1 MHSIGDIFIYGSN
14 GVCKIIDIKKEKFGS
29 EIKTYYILSPFFDKR
44 ETIYVP
50 TDNDALVSKMK
61 EILSK
66 EELLEM
72 IKAIPCKESIW
83 NDNINMRKEEFKK
96 IIKSADRDELWSL
109 LKTLHDRRLFLEGSG
124 KSLSV
129 YDERYLK
136 QAQNII
142 HGEIAL
148 VFEIGPDEVEPFI
161 AKTIEDAA

>member
-1 MHSIGDIFIYGSN
+1 MFSIGDIFIYGSN
-14 GVCKIIDIKKEKFGS
+14 GVCRITDIKEEKFGS

-50 TDNDALVSKMK
+50 TDNEMLVSRLK

-66 EELLEM
+66 EEIIKM
-72 IKAIPCKESIW
+72 IKDIPSLENIW
-83 NDNINMRKEEFKK
+83 NDNINLRKEEFKK
-96 IIKSADRDELWSL
+96 IIKSADRTALCSL
-109 LKTLHDRRLFLEGSG
+109 LKTLHDRRIILAKSG

-129 YDERYLK
+129 YDERFLK

-148 VFEIGPDEVEPFI
+148 VLEMKPDEVEPFI
-161 AKTIEDAA
+161 TKTIEAA